1 MAFISTKYRPVFTGE
16 AMPRL
21 TTLYRA
27 ETLYTSMPRR
37 CTAMR
42 MSRNSS

>member
-27 ETLYTSMPRR
+27 ETLYTSMPRTDR
-37 CTAMR
+37 K
-42 MSRNSS
+42 SVV